1 MTNKSL
7 KRRAFTLVEAVV
19 SAALMSIVLTCT
31 VHFFTSA
38 NDASD
43 RVSNYVMT
51 EVSYNSIVEE
61 FRTVHTQEQF
71 NSFKSKYGDTQKIS
85 FPTIQEYI
93 ATTEL
98 DSYQIN
104 ANNLAILKIVKTE
117 NVANDLIVVQYLK

>member
-1 MTNKSL
+1 MKNKSL

-31 VHFFTSA
+31 VHFFHQA
-38 NDASD
+38 NDASN

-61 FRTVHTQEQF
+61 FRTVHTQAQL
-71 NSFKSKYGDTQKIS
+71 NSFKTKYGDHQNIS
-85 FPTIQEYI
+85 FPSVQEYI
-93 ATTEL
+93 APTEL
-98 DSYQIN
+98 NSYELS

-117 NVANDLIVVQYLK
+117 NVANDLVVVQYLK

>member
-1 MTNKSL
+1 MKNKSL

-31 VHFFTSA
+31 VHFFSSA
-38 NDASD
+38 NEASD

-71 NSFKSKYGDTQKIS
+71 NSFKTKYGSQSKIS
-85 FPTIQEYI
+85 FPSVQEYI
-93 ATTEL
+93 ALTEL
-98 DSYQIN
+98 DSYQIDP
-104 ANNLAILKIVKTE
+104 NNLAILKIVKTE
-117 NVANDLIVVQYLK
+117 NVANDLVVVQYLK